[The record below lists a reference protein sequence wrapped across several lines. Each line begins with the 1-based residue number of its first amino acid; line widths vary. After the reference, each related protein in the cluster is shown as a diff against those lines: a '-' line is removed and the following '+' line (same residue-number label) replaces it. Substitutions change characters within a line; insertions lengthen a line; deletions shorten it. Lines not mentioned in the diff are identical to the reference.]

1 MNRERAETHLRL
13 LAEAEM
19 RDALQE
25 VPLSAGRWPAV
36 RTDASIARMA
46 RVARALTDV
55 HALDAGT
62 AEAILADFATAL
74 GARQCS
80 DQGRLMM
87 RYESALRRRAL
98 RAHWSAWPTAGSQ
111 VGPGAPA
118 PSGPGNPAPSGPGN
132 PAPSGPGNPAP
143 SGPGN
148 PGPAGPESPGQG
160 GPTRLVPLGLTVW
173 YSHDGLEG
181 ELHLL
186 SYSRTAS
193 GARFHLAWR
202 VSSSASGGGFP
213 LLTSLLGVTDDKG
226 ARYSLSFTGCGGPD
240 WAGQIRLH
248 PDPPDHVRWFDLA
261 PPGGPALR
269 VNVHPATPQYD
280 TCPQVR
286 QTGLAPGEHL
296 LNQVAERLLAVA
308 QDYPPDPRPWPGPAH
323 AGPFTGI
330 AAGLG
335 DVVAALEAAGALS
348 PVSLVPGRLAA
359 LCASLR
365 VTGHGITAPPARDLP
380 EPWLSLLAHY
390 HRRKPDPAPVWDGFA
405 AAAATLP
412 ELDGIGLALLGVH
425 TSEGR
430 TVLHLRAS
438 SQDGAARPLG
448 HDLPLSVWVRDS
460 GGRWHVAEQDSWAQD
475 DGEYALTLRLVPPLT
490 RSAAWIEL
498 LAAGVSAEVRA
509 RLPLRWS
516 SRHD

>member
-25 VPLSAGRWPAV
+25 TPPSAGRWPAD
-36 RTDASIARMA
+36 RSDASFARMA

-55 HALDAGT
+55 HALDAET
-62 AEAILADFATAL
+62 AEAILADFATSL
-74 GARQCS
+74 GARQRS

-87 RYESALRRRAL
+87 RYESALRMRAL
-98 RAHWSAWPTAGSQ
+98 RAQWFAWPTVGSQ
-111 VGPGAPA
+111 VGPGAP
-118 PSGPGNPAPSGPGN
+118 
-132 PAPSGPGNPAP
+132 
-143 SGPGN
+143 
-148 PGPAGPESPGQG
+148 GPAGAGSAAPAGRGSPGRGGPGRG

-173 YSHDGLEG
+173 YSHDGLDG

-202 VSSSASGGGFP
+202 VSSSASVGGVP
-213 LLTSLLGVTDDKG
+213 LPAGLFGVTDDKG
-226 ARYSLSFTGCGGPD
+226 ARYTLSFTGCGGPD
-240 WAGQIRLH
+240 WAGEIRLR
-248 PDPPDHVRWFDLA
+248 PDPPDHVRWFDLS

-269 VNVHPATPQYD
+269 VNVHPATPPDD

-286 QTGLAPGEHL
+286 ETGLAPGEHL
-296 LNQVAERLLAVA
+296 LNQVAERLLTAA
-308 QDYPPDPRPWPGPAH
+308 HDFPPDPRPWPGTAQ

-365 VTGHGITAPPARDLP
+365 VTGHGITAPPAHDLP
-380 EPWLSLLAHY
+380 EPWLSLLAHH

-405 AAAATLP
+405 AAAAALP
-412 ELDGIGLALLGVH
+412 ELDGIALVLLGVH

-438 SQDGAARPLG
+438 SQDGAGRPPG
-448 HDLPLSVWVRDS
+448 HDLPLSVWIRDG
-460 GGRWHVAEQDSWAQD
+460 GGRWHVAEQDSWAAD

-498 LAAGVSAEVRA
+498 LAAGLSAEVRA

>member
-1 MNRERAETHLRL
+1 MNRERAEAHLRL
-13 LAEAEM
+13 LAETEL

-25 VPLSAGRWPAV
+25 APFTAGRWPAD
-36 RTDASIARMA
+36 RSDASFARMA

-55 HALDAGT
+55 HALEVET
-62 AEAILADFATAL
+62 AEAVLTDFATAL
-74 GARQCS
+74 GARQRS

-87 RYESALRRRAL
+87 RYETALRKRAS
-98 RAHWSAWPTAGSQ
+98 RAQWFAWPALGSQ
-111 VGPGAPA
+111 VWPGAPG
-118 PSGPGNPAPSGPGN
+118 PSGQGSPGHG
-132 PAPSGPGNPAP
+132 
-143 SGPGN
+143 
-148 PGPAGPESPGQG
+148 GPA
-160 GPTRLVPLGLTVW
+160 RLMPLGLTVW
-173 YSHDGLEG
+173 YSHDGLDG

-193 GARFHLAWR
+193 GARFAIAWR
-202 VSSSASGGGFP
+202 IISSGAGGGFP
-213 LLTSLLGVTDDKG
+213 LPAGLFGVTDDKG

-240 WAGQIRLH
+240 WAGEIRLH

-269 VNVHPATPQYD
+269 VDVHQAPSQDD
-280 TCPQVR
+280 TCPQVSE
-286 QTGLAPGEHL
+286 TDLAPGEYL
-296 LNQVAERLLAVA
+296 LNQVAERLLTAA
-308 QDYPPDPRPWPGPAH
+308 QDFPLDPRSWPGIVR
-323 AGPFTGI
+323 AGPFDGI

-348 PVSLVPGRLAA
+348 PGSPVPGRLAA

-365 VTGHGITAPPARDLP
+365 VSGHGITAPPARDLP

-405 AAAATLP
+405 GAAASLP
-412 ELDGIGLALLGVH
+412 ELDGIRLALLGVH

-438 SQDGAARPLG
+438 IQDGAGRPLG

-460 GGRWHVAEQDSWAQD
+460 GGRWHVAEQDSWAAD
-475 DGEYALTLRLVPPLT
+475 DGEYALTLRLVPPLA

-498 LAAGVSAEVRA
+498 LAAGLSAEVRA
-509 RLPLRWS
+509 KLPLRWS

>member
-1 MNRERAETHLRL
+1 MNRERAEAHLRL

-25 VPLSAGRWPAV
+25 VPLFAGRWPAD
-36 RTDASIARMA
+36 RSDASFARMA

-55 HALDAGT
+55 HALDIET
-62 AEAILADFATAL
+62 AEAILADFAAAL
-74 GARQCS
+74 GARQRS

-98 RAHWSAWPTAGSQ
+98 RAQWFAWPAVGSQ
-111 VGPGAPA
+111 VWPGA
-118 PSGPGNPAPSGPGN
+118 S
-132 PAPSGPGNPAP
+132 
-143 SGPGN
+143 
-148 PGPAGPESPGQG
+148 GPAGPAPAGPAPAGPAPASAGSPGQG
-160 GPTRLVPLGLTVW
+160 GPTRLRPLGLTVW
-173 YSHDGLEG
+173 YSHDGLDG

-193 GARFHLAWR
+193 GARFAIAWR
-202 VSSSASGGGFP
+202 ISSSGAGGGFP
-213 LLTSLLGVTDDKG
+213 LPVGLFGVTDDTG

-240 WAGQIRLH
+240 WAGEIRLR

-269 VNVHPATPQYD
+269 VNVHPAASQDD
-280 TCPQVR
+280 TCPQVGE
-286 QTGLAPGEHL
+286 TGLAPGEHL
-296 LNQVAERLLAVA
+296 LNQVAERLLTVA
-308 QDYPPDPRPWPGPAH
+308 QDFPPDPRPWPGPAH
-323 AGPFTGI
+323 AGPFAGI

-348 PVSLVPGRLAA
+348 PVSPVPGRLAA

-365 VTGHGITAPPARDLP
+365 VTGHGITAPPAHDLP
-380 EPWLSLLAHY
+380 ERWLSLLAHY

-405 AAAATLP
+405 GAAAALP
-412 ELDGIGLALLGVH
+412 ELDGIHLALLGVH

-438 SQDGAARPLG
+438 SQDGAGRPLG

-460 GGRWHVAEQDSWAQD
+460 GGRWHVAEQDSWAAD
-475 DGEYALTLRLVPPLT
+475 DGEYALTMRLVPPLA
-490 RSAAWIEL
+490 RSATWIEL
-498 LAAGVSAEVRA
+498 LAGGLSAEVRA
-509 RLPLRWS
+509 RLPLHWS

>member
-25 VPLSAGRWPAV
+25 VRPSAGRWPAD
-36 RTDASIARMA
+36 RSDASFARMA

-55 HALDAGT
+55 HALDIET
-62 AEAILADFATAL
+62 AEAILADFAVAR
-74 GARQCS
+74 GARQRS

-87 RYESALRRRAL
+87 RYESALRSRAM
-98 RAHWSAWPTAGSQ
+98 RAQWFAWPTIGGQ
-111 VGPGAPA
+111 VGPGAP
-118 PSGPGNPAPSGPGN
+118 
-132 PAPSGPGNPAP
+132 
-143 SGPGN
+143 
-148 PGPAGPESPGQG
+148 GPAGPALSGPGSPAPAGPRSPGQG
-160 GPTRLVPLGLTVW
+160 GPGRLMPLGLTAW
-173 YSHDGLEG
+173 YSHDGLDG

-193 GARFHLAWR
+193 GARFAIAWR
-202 VSSSASGGGFP
+202 ISSATGAGGVP
-213 LLTSLLGVTDDKG
+213 LPAGLFGVTDDKG
-226 ARYSLSFTGCGGPD
+226 AHYGLSFTGCGGPD
-240 WAGQIRLH
+240 WAGEIRLR
-248 PDPPDHVRWFDLA
+248 PDPPDHVRWFDLE

-269 VNVHPATPQYD
+269 VNIHPATPQED
-280 TCPQVR
+280 TCLQVSE
-286 QTGLAPGEHL
+286 TGLAPGEHL
-296 LNQVAERLLAVA
+296 LNQVAERLLTTA
-308 QDYPPDPRPWPGPAH
+308 QDFPPDPRPWPGTGRF
-323 AGPFTGI
+323 GPFTGL

-348 PVSLVPGRLAA
+348 PVSPVPGRLAA

-365 VTGHGITAPPARDLP
+365 ATGHGITAPPAHDLP

-405 AAAATLP
+405 GAAAALP
-412 ELDGIGLALLGVH
+412 ELDGIRLALLGVH

-438 SQDGAARPLG
+438 SQDGEGRPLG
-448 HDLPLSVWVRDS
+448 HNLPLSVWVRDS
-460 GGRWHVAEQDSWAQD
+460 GGRWHVAELDSWAED

-490 RSAAWIEL
+490 RSATWIEL
-498 LAAGVSAEVRA
+498 LAAGLSAEVRT

-516 SRHD
+516 SGHD

>member
-25 VPLSAGRWPAV
+25 VPPFAGRWSAD
-36 RTDASIARMA
+36 RGDAGMARIA

-55 HALDAGT
+55 HALDAET
-62 AEAILADFATAL
+62 AKAILADFATAV
-74 GARQCS
+74 GARKRS
-80 DQGRLMM
+80 DLGRLMM
-87 RYESALRRRAL
+87 GYYESTLRGRGL
-98 RAHWSAWPTAGSQ
+98 RAQWFAWPTAGSQ
-111 VGPGAPA
+111 VRPVAQ
-118 PSGPGNPAPSGPGN
+118 
-132 PAPSGPGNPAP
+132 
-143 SGPGN
+143 
-148 PGPAGPESPGQG
+148 GPAGPGRSGSGSPGQG

-173 YSHDGLEG
+173 YSHDGLDG

-202 VSSSASGGGFP
+202 VNSGAAGAGLP
-213 LLTSLLGVTDDKG
+213 LPTGLFGVTDDRG
-226 ARYSLSFTGCGGPD
+226 ARYSLSFTARGGPD
-240 WAGQIRLH
+240 WAGEIGLH
-248 PDPPDHVRWFDLA
+248 PDPPDQVRWFDLD

-269 VNVHPATPQYD
+269 VNVHPAVPQD
-280 TCPQVR
+280 DACPQVR
-286 QTGLAPGEHL
+286 HTDLAVGEHL

-308 QDYPPDPRPWPGPAH
+308 QDVPPDPWPLSGPAH
-323 AGPFTGI
+323 TGRFTLN

-335 DVVAALEAAGALS
+335 DVVTALEAAGALS
-348 PVSLVPGRLAA
+348 LVSPVPGRLAA

-365 VTGHGITAPPARDLP
+365 VTGHGITAPPAHDLP

-405 AAAATLP
+405 AAVAILP

-430 TVLHLRAS
+430 TVLHLRATG
-438 SQDGAARPLG
+438 QDGAARPLG

-460 GGRWHVAEQDSWAQD
+460 GGRWHVAEQNSWAQD
-475 DGEYALTLRLVPPLT
+475 DGECAFTLRLVPPLT
-490 RSAAWIEL
+490 RSTAWIEL
-498 LAAGVSAEVRA
+498 LAAGLSAEVRA
-509 RLPLRWS
+509 RLPLRWRS
-516 SRHD
+516 WND

>member
-19 RDALQE
+19 REVLQE
-25 VPLSAGRWPAV
+25 MRPAAGRWTAD
-36 RTDASIARMA
+36 RGDASMARMA

-62 AEAILADFATAL
+62 ALAILAEFVTAL
-74 GARQCS
+74 GARQRS
-80 DQGRLMM
+80 DQGHLMTGY
-87 RYESALRRRAL
+87 YESQLLGRGL
-98 RAHWSAWPTAGSQ
+98 GTPWSGWPTLGGQ
-111 VGPGAPA
+111 VWPGPPV
-118 PSGPGNPAPSGPGN
+118 
-132 PAPSGPGNPAP
+132 
-143 SGPGN
+143 
-148 PGPAGPESPGQG
+148 PAGPGRSLPGSPGLRE
-160 GPTRLVPLGLTVW
+160 PARPVPLGLTVW
-173 YSHDGLEG
+173 YSHDGLDG

-202 VSSSASGGGFP
+202 VSSSVPGAGFP
-213 LLTSLLGVTDDKG
+213 LPTGLFGVTDDTG
-226 ARYSLSFTGCGGPD
+226 TRYSMSFTASGGPD
-240 WAGQIRLH
+240 WAGEIRLL
-248 PDPPDHVRWFDLA
+248 PDPPDHVRWFDLH

-269 VNVHPATPQYD
+269 VNVRPATPLD
-280 TCPQVR
+280 DAGPQVR

-296 LNQVAERLLAVA
+296 LNHIAERLLAMA
-308 QDYPPDPRPWPGPAH
+308 HDFPPDPWPWSGPAP
-323 AGPFTGI
+323 AGRFRGL

-335 DVVAALEAAGALS
+335 DLVAALQAAGALS
-348 PVSLVPGRLAA
+348 PVSPVPGRLAA

-365 VTGHGITAPPARDLP
+365 VTGHGITAPPAHDLP

-405 AAAATLP
+405 AAVASLP
-412 ELDGIGLALLGVH
+412 ELDGIGLAVLGVH

-430 TVLHLRAS
+430 TVLHLRAT

-460 GGRWHVAEQDSWAQD
+460 GGRWHVAEQDTWGQD
-475 DGEYALTLRLVPPLT
+475 GGEYALTLRLVPPLT
-490 RSAAWIEL
+490 RSTGWIEL
-498 LAAGVSAEVRA
+498 LAAGMSAEVQA

-516 SRHD
+516 SWND